1 MYILKSI
8 RQGNTLSI
16 GGKMNQRPTSKINLG
31 LALTT
36 LLTALGLGTVAIIV
50 YGHDYLRINSYKS
63 FEMYVLL
70 GSIICLMTIVVGV
83 VSSANMKSLKQ
94 YGLSRQVQSLESI
107 SSEIRESIEDIVTL
121 TQNGT
126 TVDRFDSAL
135 SYILS
140 QLESMRDSVDTFIS
154 SNSSDRLSTE
164 YDSYAKREKRTA
176 IVYDMVAILLSV
188 SGAAIAF
195 ISSFKVGTFTASG
208 FVFRRG
214 TFHHREAKA
223 AMRTALSLSQYR
235 AFTANLPDDVKDR
248 IEIDIA
254 ERVFSKGEI
263 DHTEDRLVDVF
274 SRRGVSI
281 SELSDLI
288 KLFRETSAS

>member
-1 MYILKSI
+1 MS
-8 RQGNTLSI
+8 
-16 GGKMNQRPTSKINLG
+16 QRPTSKINLG
-31 LALTT
+31 LALTI
-36 LLTALGLGTVAIIV
+36 LLTALSMGIVTIIM
-50 YGHDYLRINSYKS
+50 YEHDYLRINSYKS
-63 FEMYVLL
+63 FEMYVLI
-70 GSIICLMTIVVGV
+70 GSIICLTTIVVGAV
-83 VSSANMKSLKQ
+83 TSANMKSLKQ
-94 YGLSRQVQSLESI
+94 YDLSRQVQSLESI
-107 SSEIRESIEDIVTL
+107 SSEIRESIEDIVAL

-140 QLESMRDSVDTFIS
+140 QLETMQDSVDTFIS

-176 IVYDMVAILLSV
+176 IVYDMIAILLSV

-195 ISSFKVGTFTASG
+195 ISSFNDSSLGVWSLVTRAAMAIGTFTASG

-288 KLFRETSAS
+288 KLFRETSVS